1 MGRWSHSS
9 SIPSIVIACVRLNPT
24 PPQEMAKG
32 KEEEGGGGRRR
43 EEEGGGGGAYVVV
56 CHCPASG
63 KHKGITPPMGDVQF
77 ALSLGIL

>member
-1 MGRWSHSS
+1 
-9 SIPSIVIACVRLNPT
+9 
-24 PPQEMAKG
+24 MAKG

-43 EEEGGGGGAYVVV
+43 EEGGGGGAHVVV

-63 KHKGITPPMGDVQF
+63 KHKGITPPMGDMQF